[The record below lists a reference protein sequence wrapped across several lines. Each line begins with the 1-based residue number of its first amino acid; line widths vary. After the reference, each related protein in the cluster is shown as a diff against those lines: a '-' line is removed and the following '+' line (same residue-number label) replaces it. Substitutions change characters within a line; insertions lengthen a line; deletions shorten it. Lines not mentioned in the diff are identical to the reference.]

1 MERIKNLKMYLKIEP
16 MSFCAIFSSH
26 LLLTQFNQED
36 GKDPAI
42 LRIPNLIIKYPV
54 FQKKM
59 FLCEQYLHMHV
70 VCIYQ
75 FKDLINTNC
84 SPQSIEKL
92 WNSLRRYISTKRSSA
107 LQSQQGGLDSK
118 VSSHSLAWLQS
129 FLKSGVPVIKSP

>member
-16 MSFCAIFSSH
+16 MRFCAIFSSH

-84 SPQSIEKL
+84 SPKSIEKL

-107 LQSQQGGLDSK
+107 LQLQ
-118 VSSHSLAWLQS
+118 VSRGDWIQKFHRIRWHDYNR
-129 FLKSGVPVIKSP
+129 I